1 MSIELDRI
9 DLRILAALQNNGR
22 LQNIDLA
29 NKVGLS
35 ASPCLRRV
43 KNLENNGVIEA
54 YTALLNP
61 KMVGYPLTVFARVSL
76 TNQSKASVD
85 GFEKAI
91 QQRSEILDCYLITG
105 EYDYLL
111 RIVAQ
116 SLESYHEFLQKHLTQ
131 IPNVQNFITEIP
143 LKQVKATQALPIKV
157 DSRG

>member
-1 MSIELDRI
+1 MPIELDRI
-9 DLRILAALQNNGR
+9 DLRILAALQSNGR

-35 ASPCLRRV
+35 PSPCLRRV

-54 YTALLNP
+54 YTALLN
-61 KMVGYPLTVFARVSL
+61 KSMVGFSLTIFARVSL
-76 TNQSKASVD
+76 TNQTKVSVD

-91 QQRSEILDCYLITG
+91 QLRAEILDCYLITG

-116 SLESYHEFLQKHLTQ
+116 SLESYHEFLEKHLTQ

-143 LKQVKATQALPIKV
+143 LKQVKATQALPINI
-157 DSRG
+157 